1 MTQMLESHEPSG
13 KIMKRPHRRSF
24 RVAIG
29 AAALA
34 CISIAAPHA
43 WSQAARTVK
52 VVVPFSPG
60 GGADILARLLT
71 DQIGP
76 AQRVATVIEN
86 RPGAGTAIGTEAVAR
101 AAPDGNTLLV
111 VTDSFVVIP
120 HLRRLNYDPL
130 RSFDPV
136 CNLAST
142 PQVIIVNSTSPYR
155 TLADLMA
162 AARTKPGTLTLAS
175 PGPAGA
181 AHVLVE
187 MLKRAANIDLTYVP
201 YPGVAPALTALLG
214 QHVTAAFSTYTAVAE
229 HIRTG
234 QMRALAAVSAARI
247 DALPDV
253 PSMAELGFEDLD
265 GDLWY
270 GLFAP
275 AKTPPDTLSQ
285 LAGWFTA
292 ALRAPELKPKLAA
305 QGLVPVGQCGAEF
318 GAFVRAQYERYGR
331 GIRESNIKAE

>member
-1 MTQMLESHEPSG
+1 
-13 KIMKRPHRRSF
+13 MKRPHRRSLVVVIGA
-24 RVAIG
+24 VAI
-29 AAALA
+29 A
-34 CISIAAPHA
+34 CIAIAAPHA
-43 WSQAARTVK
+43 WSQSARTVK
-52 VVVPFSPG
+52 LVVPFAPG
-60 GGADILARLLT
+60 GGADIVARLLA

-76 AQRVATVIEN
+76 AQRVTTVIEN
-86 RPGAGTAIGTEAVAR
+86 RGGAGTAIGTEAVAR

-111 VTDSFVVIP
+111 VTDSFVVVP
-120 HLRRLNYDPL
+120 QLRKVGYDAL
-130 RSFDPV
+130 TSFEHV
-136 CNLAST
+136 CKLATT
-142 PQVIIVNSTSPYR
+142 PQVIVVNSASPYR
-155 TLADLMA
+155 SLADLLA
-162 AARTKPGTLTLAS
+162 AARAKPGTLSLAS
-175 PGPAGA
+175 PGPAGV
-181 AHVLVE
+181 AHVQVE
-187 MLKRAANIDLTYVP
+187 MLKRAANVDLTYVP

-214 QHVTAAFSTYTAVAE
+214 GHVTSAFSAYTAVQE

-253 PSMAELGFEDLD
+253 PAMAELGFKDLD